1 MRDKTI
7 KEGNIYT
14 SYNTDDKGVI
24 KIKKKI
30 SQNLN
35 NMHSED
41 KADEFF
47 NLIIKLSD
55 LCSFDCENFERVFL
69 YDDDVDKVL
78 FAKKKK
84 LEEFKKEYKLDKPL
98 LYIIFNIV
106 AFDYDIKEKF
116 EIVGEMSLI
125 EKKLRERYAKHMKEI
140 LK

>member
-24 KIKKKI
+24 KIKKKM